1 MKQSNVKKIDNNA
14 ISENRYGI
22 AISSI
27 YRQFEAIWKADSRCI
42 VYETYIFIN
51 SDLFSYKDWKQN

>member
-27 YRQFEAIWKADSRCI
+27 YRQFET
-42 VYETYIFIN
+42 ETYIFIN
-51 SDLFSYKDWKQN
+51 SDLFSYKDW